1 MRFCILSVIVLVFG
15 CTNSKVTSELN
26 RADELMND
34 HPDSAYVL
42 IQSINPDDIH
52 GRADKAFYA
61 LLYTQAQ
68 YKNYDTIRND
78 SLIDIAVKYYSE
90 NPTKDRLTRSYM
102 YKAGALSDMERHKE
116 AIEWLKKAEQVADTS
131 DYLMLGLINSQMGTL
146 YQRNFVANNEHIE
159 RYKKALKNYSLAGNT
174 KFMIFTLSNIGKL
187 YLNLNLDSAAYYLQ
201 EGIILSGEL
210 HDSTRFNA
218 GLKMLSYSHLLRGN
232 YVMSKDIALSTLG
245 HSQGEDVS
253 ILCGLGTSYAKLGK
267 VDSAEYYFNKIT
279 TLKSS
284 GDSVNYFV
292 TMADVSVAQGDFKK
306 AYSAM
311 SISTEIADRVINNAR
326 KHDVYAVEEQFD
338 YTVVQERAE
347 KLESQNTIKNYLIII
362 IILVLTISIYIAISV
377 VRHKNRIAAERIQL
391 AEQLKVNIEQQQT
404 FLMEYKTKFAER
416 NESEDILKS
425 IIKDRIDIIRML
437 VMVKHEFG
445 ANPNLFLKKF
455 DEIIIHNRKN
465 QEDAEQIILIAN
477 KLFNNIIDKT
487 AENYPQLKYR
497 ELLIIALSCFNFKP
511 IEMGVY
517 INSTSANAVYIARHK
532 IAKTLNVNSI
542 DDYTSIFT
550 TNE

>member
-1 MRFCILSVIVLVFG
+1 MRFCILLVVVLVFG
-15 CTNSKVTSELN
+15 CTNSKITGELN
-26 RADELMND
+26 RADELMNG

-68 YKNYDTIRND
+68 YKNYETIQSD
-78 SLIDIAVKYYSE
+78 SLIDVAVDYYSE
-90 NPTKDRLTRSYM
+90 NPREDRLTRAYM
-102 YKAGALSDMERHKE
+102 YKAAALSDMKHYKE
-116 AIEWLKKAEQVADTS
+116 AIEWLKKAEHSADTT
-131 DYLMLGLINSQMGTL
+131 DYLTLGLINSQIGTL
-146 YQRNFVANNEHIE
+146 YQRNFIANNEHIE
-159 RYKKALKNYSLAGNT
+159 RYKKALKNYRLAGNT
-174 KFMIFTLSNIGKL
+174 KFMNYTMNSIGKL
-187 YLNLNLDSAAYYLQ
+187 YLNSNLDSAVYYLQ
-201 EGIILSGEL
+201 EGISLSGEL
-210 HDSTRFNA
+210 HDSTRFNTS
-218 GLKMLSYSHLLRGN
+218 LKMLSYVYILRGD
-232 YVMSKDIALSTLG
+232 YVMSKDIALSTLEYF
-245 HSQGEDVS
+245 QDRDAN
-253 ILCGLGTSYAKLGK
+253 ILCRLGTSYAKLSK

-279 TLKSS
+279 TLKNS
-284 GDSVNYFV
+284 GDSVDYFV
-292 TMADVSVAQGDFKK
+292 TMADISIAKGDFKK

-326 KHDVYAVEEQFD
+326 KNDVYAVEKQFD
-338 YTVVQERAE
+338 YQVIQERAAQ
-347 KLESQNTIKNYLIII
+347 LESQNTIKNYLIII
-362 IILVLTISIYIAISV
+362 ITLALALFIYIAISV
-377 VRHKNRIAAERIQL
+377 VRHKNMIVAERIQL

-404 FLMEYKTKFAER
+404 FLMEYKTKFSER
-416 NESEDILKS
+416 NVSEDVLKR

-437 VMVKHEFG
+437 VGIKHEFG

-455 DEIIIHNRKN
+455 DEIILHNSKTP
-465 QEDAEQIILIAN
+465 EDAEQIIMIAN

-532 IAKTLNVNSI
+532 ISKTLNVNSLEDYAAIFMI
-542 DDYTSIFT
+542 D
-550 TNE
+550 E